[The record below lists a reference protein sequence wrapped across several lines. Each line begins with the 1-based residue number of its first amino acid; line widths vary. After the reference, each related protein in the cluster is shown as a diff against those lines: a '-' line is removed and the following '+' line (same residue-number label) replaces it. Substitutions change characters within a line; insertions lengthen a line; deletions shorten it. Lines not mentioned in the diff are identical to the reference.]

1 MRMPLIVRCT
11 CGKVEL
17 EAIGAP
23 ITCVVCYC
31 DDCEAGARQIEALP
45 NATAV
50 GEPDGGVGY
59 VVYRKDRVR
68 IPKGA
73 ELLRG
78 YKLREKSATNRM
90 VATCCNTALLLR
102 FDDSKHWVDVFRARV
117 IGTAPPLQMQ
127 VCTRY
132 RQAGSPDSTLPTFP
146 GYPLRLAGKLV
157 AAKVAMLLGA

>member
-90 VATCCNTALLLR
+90 VATCCNTRAAPEVRRQQALGGC
-102 FDDSKHWVDVFRARV
+102 V
-117 IGTAPPLQMQ
+117 P
-127 VCTRY
+127 C
-132 RQAGSPDSTLPTFP
+132 AGHRDCAAAAD
-146 GYPLRLAGKLV
+146 AGLYEV
-157 AAKVAMLLGA
+157 